1 MPTSN
6 LLYCRSFVRGVTIFL
21 ACQLICPFALLSH
34 SAMADRLMTGSS
46 TGNSDT
52 TLEIDTDSVNEAIS
66 QIDDGNYEEA
76 IGTLLSHIAEN
87 PNDPEAFNQL
97 GYAHSRLQN
106 YDLALEF
113 YHQALEIDPEHAG
126 ALAYMGKVYLELG
139 KIEIAENH
147 LQQLD
152 LICLFGCEAFSSL
165 QEAISLYYAN
175 KGN

>member
-1 MPTSN
+1 MS
-6 LLYCRSFVRGVTIFL
+6 Y
-21 ACQLICPFALLSH
+21 
-34 SAMADRLMTGSS
+34 
-46 TGNSDT
+46 
-52 TLEIDTDSVNEAIS
+52 IS
-66 QIDDGNYEEA
+66 
-76 IGTLLSHIAEN
+76 EN

-139 KIEIAENH
+139 KVEIAENH

>member
-1 MPTSN
+1 MILFLIVLIYP
-6 LLYCRSFVRGVTIFL
+6 FV
-21 ACQLICPFALLSH
+21 LLSDN
-34 SAMADRLMTGSS
+34 AMADRLMTGGPTESV
-46 TGNSDT
+46 GA
-52 TLEIDTDSVNEAIS
+52 TLETDTVSVSKAIS
-66 QIDDGNYEEA
+66 QIDDGNYEGA
-76 IGTLLSHIAEN
+76 IGLLLSHISSN

-113 YHQALEIDPEHAG
+113 YRQALEIDPEHAG

-139 KIEIAENH
+139 EVEIAEDH
-147 LQQLD
+147 LRQLD

-165 QEAISLYYAN
+165 QEAISLHYAN

>member
-52 TLEIDTDSVNEAIS
+52 TLEIDADSVTEAIS

-76 IGTLLSHIAEN
+76 IGTLLSHIAED

-139 KIEIAENH
+139 KVEIAENH